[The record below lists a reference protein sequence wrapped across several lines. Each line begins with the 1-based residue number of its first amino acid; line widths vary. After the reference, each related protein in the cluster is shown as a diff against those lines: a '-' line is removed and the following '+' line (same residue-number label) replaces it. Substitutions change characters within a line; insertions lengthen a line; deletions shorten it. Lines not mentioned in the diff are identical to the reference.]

1 MRAILINSL
10 QDVVDVCN
18 KNMMVNVRRIKK
30 LDTRITNVAIGGLV
44 MLGFTQLQVKAL
56 EHKLRETNRQLKEL
70 KESREEE

>member
-44 MLGFTQLQVKAL
+44 MWGFTQLQVKAL